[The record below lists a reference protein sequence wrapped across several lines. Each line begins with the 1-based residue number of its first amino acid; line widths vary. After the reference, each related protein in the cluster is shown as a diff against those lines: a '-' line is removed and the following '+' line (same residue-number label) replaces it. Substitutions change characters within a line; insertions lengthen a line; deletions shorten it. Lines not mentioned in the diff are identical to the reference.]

1 MAERKAPNY
10 TEEMVT
16 RLHEVY
22 LPEDSE
28 EAREA
33 AIVQLAEEFGK
44 NVKSVRAKLTREGI
58 YVKKEYKTKS
68 GGKAETKETI
78 VQGIADLLGV
88 DADTSLS
95 GLEKATKNCLLFLRT
110 TFAAVAPNDE
120 GES

>member
-1 MAERKAPNY
+1 MAEKKAPNY
-10 TEEMVT
+10 TDEMVA
-16 RLHEVY
+16 RMHEVY
-22 LPEDSE
+22 VPEDSE
-28 EAREA
+28 ESREA

-44 NVKSVRAKLTREGI
+44 NVKSIRAKLVREGL
-58 YVKKEYKTKS
+58 YVKKEYKTKA

-78 VQGIADLLGV
+78 VQGIADILGV

-110 TFAAVAPNDE
+110 TFAAVAESDE